1 MTQFWKNVHLEN
13 HVKYSKNVSLET
25 LVQDYIDNNS
35 HLVRDED
42 FVDFEV
48 KYDESTDKISI
59 QMNFEEPE

>member
-1 MTQFWKNVHLEN
+1 M
-13 HVKYSKNVSLET
+13 KYSKNISLET